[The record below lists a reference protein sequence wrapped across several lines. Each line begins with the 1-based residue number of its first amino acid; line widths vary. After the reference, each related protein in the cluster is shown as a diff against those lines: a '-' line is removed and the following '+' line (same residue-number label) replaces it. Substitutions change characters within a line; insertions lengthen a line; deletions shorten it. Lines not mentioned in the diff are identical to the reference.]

1 MEHIVYL
8 VITGTMAPSKSLAAS
23 SLHNIKEVEKAVM
36 NIGLGK
42 KHGQYFIFI
51 VASDAASG
59 FFFNLPCHLKS

>member
-1 MEHIVYL
+1 MEQVVHL
-8 VITGTMAPSKSLAAS
+8 VRTGTMAPSKSLAAS

-51 VASDAASG
+51 VALDAASC
-59 FFFNLPCHLKS
+59 FVLFHAA

>member
-1 MEHIVYL
+1 MEQVVHL
-8 VITGTMAPSKSLAAS
+8 VRTETMAPSESLAAS

-51 VASDAASG
+51 VASDAASC
-59 FFFNLPCHLKS
+59 FVLFHAA